1 MGEATA
7 ERQKREVTF
16 QRDVVARIPFI
27 LQFQKTVTV
36 DTDVDLVAIK
46 FNFKTVAAIIQS
58 IQYDT
63 QYFAPPYAKIKM
75 QIRTKSQYPYRMN
88 QDETILLHPQPATTD
103 ANNIGMEIEHLM
115 DDVNCTFTNPDH
127 VREGDVCTQE
137 WMVTLTP
144 GANVCYATGEY
155 SIEFHTTCF
164 HNKAVCYLPFDDNN
178 QPIDTVTFTFKIQTS
193 KFCPNVAGE
202 VDLTGEIIVRGRE
215 SFKPMNDIED
225 DTDGSFYLQ
234 GEEIHVIAKTYS
246 EKAKII
252 ATEVT
257 QVELVQDLSRLVQT
271 GYNRVPYDLDSQDMT
286 VWTKQSEGRIVDGE
300 VTIND
305 GVNPA
310 TTIRIMDDSKVYPS
324 GSTFTNADGSEYVFE
339 DHEAGFKIL
348 VHARAMPVN
357 VDSFDEKTLVATLG
371 VTYEALEGVGVRRR
385 LLQANSEFDLSART
399 SFGLKALGSTAT
411 MSMEITLQ
419 GAVSRKNVA
428 GFVESFKDAVLAG
441 LRQESSKYRVYEIQL
456 ATEAV

>member
-1 MGEATA
+1 
-7 ERQKREVTF
+7 
-16 QRDVVARIPFI
+16 
-27 LQFQKTVTV
+27 
-36 DTDVDLVAIK
+36 
-46 FNFKTVAAIIQS
+46 
-58 IQYDT
+58 
-63 QYFAPPYAKIKM
+63 
-75 QIRTKSQYPYRMN
+75 
-88 QDETILLHPQPATTD
+88 
-103 ANNIGMEIEHLM
+103 
-115 DDVNCTFTNPDH
+115 
-127 VREGDVCTQE
+127 
-137 WMVTLTP
+137 MVTLTP

-164 HNKAVCYLPFDDNN
+164 HGKAVCYLPFDANN
-178 QPIDTVTFTFKIQTS
+178 DPIDTVTFTFKIQTS
-193 KFCPNVAGE
+193 KFCPNVAEE

-246 EKAKII
+246 EKAKIV

-286 VWTKQSEGRIVDGE
+286 VWTKQTDGRIVDGA
-300 VTIND
+300 VTIDD

-310 TTIRIMDDSKVYPS
+310 TTIRIMEDAKVYPS
-324 GSTFTNADGSEYVFE
+324 GSSFTNADGSEYVFE

-371 VTYEALEGVGVRRR
+371 VTYEALAGVGTRRR
-385 LLQANSEFDLSART
+385 LLTVNNEFDISART
-399 SFGLKALGSTAT
+399 SFGLKAFEPRSMPSALGGTAT

-419 GAVSRKNVA
+419 GAVSRRNVA
-428 GFVESFKDAVLAG
+428 GFVESFKDAVVSGMSL
-441 LRQESSKYRVYEIQL
+441 ESSKYRVYESQV
-456 ATEAV
+456 AVEAVWSKGVQIWGRPSADKLSQRRRLLQSNQKLKVDFIFSEMKNKNSMPLAIMLEVFDRQLRSPFSPMMTQPMFYGSVIHAVYDSEYDSTYMASSESAQVADIFAEEKSGSAVPSALVALYASILP